1 MRVFYQADKNLG
13 RRLEASFSGEY
24 FYKAILRIALCLLP
38 SILEGKVLYSL
49 PDHEV
54 PPPLANFA
62 ASQPGVEYNASANEI
77 YLYHGTNCY
86 RRWEINRSG
95 FVEPGRSNYSF
106 YSTRQQDAYAYARM
120 ACMRDVSPTSFNSL
134 SCEPV
139 VLRLKFNER
148 TWLQVDFINNE
159 PDSNGM
165 VMAVLG
171 PIHISNVVEV
181 LHCNH
186 ATKRL
191 NQGLSI
197 RTFEGGDFAESIQRL
212 RENLQKKRL
221 DMWVLRKLGFVADK
235 VGVTLKGGEV
245 PTLTHNDQLR
255 KLRQRVPESDA

>member
-1 MRVFYQADKNLG
+1 METRVFAFC
-13 RRLEASFSGEY
+13 S
-24 FYKAILRIALCLLP
+24 LC
-38 SILEGKVLYSL
+38 EGKVLFSL

-54 PPPLANFA
+54 PPPLAEFA
-62 ASQPGVEYNASANEI
+62 AGHPGLEYNAATGEI

-106 YSTRQQDAYAYARM
+106 YSTRQQDAYRYAR
-120 ACMRDVSPTSFNSL
+120 AASARDVKPEAINSL
-134 SCEPV
+134 TCEPV
-139 VLRLKFNER
+139 VLRLRFNER
-148 TWLQVDFINNE
+148 TWLQVDFVKDE
-159 PDSNGM
+159 SDSNGM
-165 VMAVLG
+165 TMAVLG

-186 ATKRL
+186 ATKTL

-197 RTFEGGDFAESIQRL
+197 RTWEGGDFARSIQML
-212 RENLQKKRL
+212 RENLQKNRL

-255 KLRQRVPESDA
+255 KLRQRVPESGS